1 MDVWALL
8 ATLTS
13 LIAKG
18 EILLEQSQGRYYS
31 VFKKMFLEAVY
42 NFKMFVKI
50 LFVAFI
56 GWQDDWDHLSI
67 GKREK
72 KMGKK
77 YLTSV

>member
-1 MDVWALL
+1 
-8 ATLTS
+8 
-13 LIAKG
+13 
-18 EILLEQSQGRYYS
+18 
-31 VFKKMFLEAVY
+31 MFLEAVY

-50 LFVAFI
+50 LFVTFI